1 MLDPKSELEFF
12 NQENMEEISQL
23 ASLEMSGD
31 VVTRRKTPSVV
42 PEKPSYPDSV
52 YVMAANIFQGIR
64 IEKSPDR
71 VIIKYGNE
79 PLPSWS
85 QSEDESF
92 QRLSYELAFSAL
104 KCEYYL
110 PVVKVSAKRK

>member
-1 MLDPKSELEFF
+1 MTSEANMLDPKSELEFF
-12 NQENMEEISQL
+12 NEENMEEISQL

-31 VVTRRKTPSVV
+31 AAARRKSAAVV
-42 PEKPSYPDSV
+42 PGKSGYPDCV

-64 IEKSPDR
+64 IEKPPDKA
-71 VIIKYGNE
+71 IIKYGNE
-79 PLPSWS
+79 PLPSCY

-104 KCEYYL
+104 KCEYYQ
-110 PVVKVSAKRK
+110 S